1 MGAFWTHTV
10 LALTNSVQAW
20 AHNLSL
26 NAAGLIARIGVY
38 QATNCVDGAWS
49 RASSGWAG
57 AISGYAGATSY
68 AGQFSFERTAAGGG
82 NCSAAGDINGPVTGN
97 TLHWTAAGLTAVG
110 PCAGDVPQSL
120 VIDLRRQ

>member
-1 MGAFWTHTV
+1 MGPVVNIAGTWTGTF
-10 LALTNSVQAW
+10 ASANFPAQTIT
-20 AHNLSL
+20 
-26 NAAGLIARIGVY
+26 LIVY

-49 RASSGWAG
+49 SASSDWAG

-68 AGQFSFERTAAGGG
+68 VGQFSFERTAAGGG
-82 NCSAAGDINGPVTGN
+82 QCSAAGDINGPVTGN

-110 PCAGDVPQSL
+110 ACTGDVPQSL